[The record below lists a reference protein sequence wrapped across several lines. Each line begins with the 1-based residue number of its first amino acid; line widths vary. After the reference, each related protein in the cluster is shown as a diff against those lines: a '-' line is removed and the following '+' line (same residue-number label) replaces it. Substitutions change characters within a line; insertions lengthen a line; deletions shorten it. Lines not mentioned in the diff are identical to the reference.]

1 MSSSVWFISPYIVCL
16 RSICGVSK
24 WKDFIHF
31 YGEILSHFIHTQNL
45 SYLSVYS
52 SVDISPTVVFSS
64 FCDNIHS
71 NKWYLIAVLISIF
84 LMNSYIE
91 DLFMLSGYLYVLF
104 RKMSMQSFWSFFSQV
119 FWLLQCNCMSSLFCI
134 LASYRFMIW
143 FTNFF
148 FPNSVGY
155 LSILLMVFSAVQKFS
170 NVI

>member
-1 MSSSVWFISPYIVCL
+1 MLEIHLWGLKIARLFHSFLWWNTIPLYTQTHTHTHVCV
-16 RSICGVSK
+16 C
-24 WKDFIHF
+24 
-31 YGEILSHFIHTQNL
+31 IHTQNL

-64 FCDNIHS
+64 FCDNTHS

-84 LMNSYIE
+84 LMNSYVE
-91 DLFMLSGYLYVLF
+91 DLFMLPGYLYVLF
-104 RKMSMQSFWSFFSQV
+104 RKISMQSFWSFFSQV

-148 FPNSVGY
+148 SLIQWVTF
-155 LSILLMVFSAVQKFS
+155 LFC
-170 NVI
+170 